1 MNIKEARFILF
12 NYNIWRRGSDI
23 EQPNPTQIG
32 IAIDTIINYVDY
44 TLKDI
49 KTKY

>member
-1 MNIKEARFILF
+1 MDVKEARYILF
-12 NYNIWRRGSDI
+12 KFNQWRRGSEI

-32 IAIDTIINYVDY
+32 IAIDTVINYVDY
-44 TLKDI
+44 TLSDT

>member
-1 MNIKEARFILF
+1 MDIKEARNILF
-12 NYNIWRRGSDI
+12 KFNQWRRGSEI

-32 IAIDTIINYVDY
+32 IAIETLLNHVDY

-49 KTKY
+49 NTKY